1 MKPYYFLIFVLT
13 FGISH
18 CQLKLEG
25 IVKDSLGNGLELAN
39 VIAINKSNNAL
50 DSYAITN
57 SEGKYELKLKKNTT
71 YSVQVSYIGMRTT
84 KNLLETFSNDL
95 VQDFVLQEDNIL
107 DEVEITYEMPVTI
120 SGDTLTYD
128 ADSFNKGTER
138 KLEDVLENL
147 PGVEINDDGQVE
159 VEGKVV
165 SKVMVE
171 GKDFFD
177 GDSKLA
183 TKNIPSS
190 AVDKV
195 QVLKNYAE
203 VGQLSG
209 VRNNQ
214 DNIALNIKLKEGKK
228 NFWFGNVLAGSGE
241 PEVHPTSEN
250 LYIFQPKIFYYS
262 PEYSINLI
270 GDFNNIGEV
279 GFSRRDYYNFTGGF
293 KRPSLSSGT
302 NLNLGN
308 NDIGFLTL
316 QNNRAKDINTKFGAA
331 NFSWS
336 PKSTLD
342 FGGFAIFS
350 NSKIELQENRFIQYT
365 NEGIGIPDEETSS
378 NTFQE
383 NNLGMLKVS
392 TKFQPNTNNQ
402 FEYEVF
408 GQLSE
413 SQQDQLFFSSINNSI
428 DQYETVAPF
437 SVSQNLNY
445 YYTLDEKNIFAVE
458 AQHVFKDEDPFYN
471 AVLEDKLSYDET
483 AENLGLDQ
491 NQSNYNINQDKRV
504 ISNQTDAKI
513 DYWYILNKKSNLNFT
528 LGTILSQQK
537 FDSNIFQFL
546 DNGSQLD
553 TSPTMG
559 EELDKNVIDYNFYD
573 IYLGLHYRLK
583 AGIFTLTPGL
593 SGHIYNVNNTQF
605 GLKATDNFVR
615 LLPDLNIIVQ
625 LKKSETLNF
634 NYRMQ
639 TQFTDVANFASGL
652 VLNNY
657 NAIFTGNPY
666 LENALS
672 HNLSLFY
679 YSFNMFNY
687 TNVFA
692 SLNYNKSIDN
702 IRTQSVFQPGTVIR
716 VSTPFNSPFADESFN
731 ARGRFQRTFGKI
743 RGTINANFNY
753 SKFNQFIQNRQSLNE
768 VFSQTYRAQ
777 LRTNFRTAPNIDLSY
792 RYSIQDNNLGQNNTK
807 FFTKSP
813 NVEID
818 ALFLKSFTFKTDYS
832 FNDFS
837 DENGTINTFEF
848 WNASLSYRKDEDS
861 KFEYQLRATNL
872 LDTRSQN
879 QSNAGNI
886 AVSAT
891 EYFIQPR
898 FITLQIRYEL

>member
-1 MKPYYFLIFVLT
+1 MKPYYFIIFFLT

-18 CQLKLEG
+18 SQVKLEG

-57 SEGKYELKLKKNTT
+57 SKGKYELKLKKNTT

-84 KNLLETFSNDL
+84 KNLLETFSKDL

-120 SGDTLTYD
+120 SGDTLTYN

-183 TKNIPSS
+183 TKNIPSN

-228 NFWFGNVLAGSGE
+228 NFWFGNVLVGSGE

-250 LYIFQPKIFYYS
+250 LYIFQPKLFYYS

-350 NSKIELQENRFIQYT
+350 NSKTELQENRFIQYT
-365 NEGIGIPDEETSS
+365 NEGIGIPDEETRS

-383 NNLGMLKVS
+383 NNLGMLKFS
-392 TKFQPNTNNQ
+392 TKFQPNPNNQ
-402 FEYEVF
+402 LEYEVF

-445 YYTLDEKNIFAVE
+445 YYTLDEKNIFAIE

-559 EELDKNVIDYNFYD
+559 EELDKNAIDYDFYD

-605 GLKATDNFVR
+605 GQKATDNFVR
-615 LLPDLNIIVQ
+615 LLPDLNIIAQ

-743 RGTINANFNY
+743 RGTLNANFNY

-777 LRTNFRTAPNIDLSY
+777 VRTNFRTAPNIDLSY

-886 AVSAT
+886 SVSAT

>member
-1 MKPYYFLIFVLT
+1 
-13 FGISH
+13 
-18 CQLKLEG
+18 
-25 IVKDSLGNGLELAN
+25 
-39 VIAINKSNNAL
+39 
-50 DSYAITN
+50 
-57 SEGKYELKLKKNTT
+57 
-71 YSVQVSYIGMRTT
+71 
-84 KNLLETFSNDL
+84 
-95 VQDFVLQEDNIL
+95 
-107 DEVEITYEMPVTI
+107 
-120 SGDTLTYD
+120 
-128 ADSFNKGTER
+128 
-138 KLEDVLENL
+138 
-147 PGVEINDDGQVE
+147 
-159 VEGKVV
+159 
-165 SKVMVE
+165 
-171 GKDFFD
+171 
-177 GDSKLA
+177 
-183 TKNIPSS
+183 
-190 AVDKV
+190 
-195 QVLKNYAE
+195 
-203 VGQLSG
+203 
-209 VRNNQ
+209 
-214 DNIALNIKLKEGKK
+214 
-228 NFWFGNVLAGSGE
+228 
-241 PEVHPTSEN
+241 
-250 LYIFQPKIFYYS
+250 
-262 PEYSINLI
+262 
-270 GDFNNIGEV
+270 
-279 GFSRRDYYNFTGGF
+279 
-293 KRPSLSSGT
+293 
-302 NLNLGN
+302 
-308 NDIGFLTL
+308 
-316 QNNRAKDINTKFGAA
+316 
-331 NFSWS
+331 
-336 PKSTLD
+336 
-342 FGGFAIFS
+342 
-350 NSKIELQENRFIQYT
+350 
-365 NEGIGIPDEETSS
+365 
-378 NTFQE
+378 
-383 NNLGMLKVS
+383 MLKVS

>member
-1 MKPYYFLIFVLT
+1 M
-13 FGISH
+13 
-18 CQLKLEG
+18 
-25 IVKDSLGNGLELAN
+25 
-39 VIAINKSNNAL
+39 
-50 DSYAITN
+50 
-57 SEGKYELKLKKNTT
+57 
-71 YSVQVSYIGMRTT
+71 
-84 KNLLETFSNDL
+84 
-95 VQDFVLQEDNIL
+95 
-107 DEVEITYEMPVTI
+107 
-120 SGDTLTYD
+120 
-128 ADSFNKGTER
+128 
-138 KLEDVLENL
+138 
-147 PGVEINDDGQVE
+147 
-159 VEGKVV
+159 
-165 SKVMVE
+165 
-171 GKDFFD
+171 
-177 GDSKLA
+177 
-183 TKNIPSS
+183 
-190 AVDKV
+190 
-195 QVLKNYAE
+195 
-203 VGQLSG
+203 
-209 VRNNQ
+209 
-214 DNIALNIKLKEGKK
+214 
-228 NFWFGNVLAGSGE
+228 
-241 PEVHPTSEN
+241 
-250 LYIFQPKIFYYS
+250 
-262 PEYSINLI
+262 
-270 GDFNNIGEV
+270 
-279 GFSRRDYYNFTGGF
+279 
-293 KRPSLSSGT
+293 
-302 NLNLGN
+302 
-308 NDIGFLTL
+308 
-316 QNNRAKDINTKFGAA
+316 
-331 NFSWS
+331 
-336 PKSTLD
+336 
-342 FGGFAIFS
+342 
-350 NSKIELQENRFIQYT
+350 
-365 NEGIGIPDEETSS
+365 
-378 NTFQE
+378 
-383 NNLGMLKVS
+383 
-392 TKFQPNTNNQ
+392 
-402 FEYEVF
+402 
-408 GQLSE
+408 
-413 SQQDQLFFSSINNSI
+413 
-428 DQYETVAPF
+428 
-437 SVSQNLNY
+437 
-445 YYTLDEKNIFAVE
+445 
-458 AQHVFKDEDPFYN
+458 
-471 AVLEDKLSYDET
+471 
-483 AENLGLDQ
+483 
-491 NQSNYNINQDKRV
+491 
-504 ISNQTDAKI
+504 
-513 DYWYILNKKSNLNFT
+513 
-528 LGTILSQQK
+528 
-537 FDSNIFQFL
+537 
-546 DNGSQLD
+546 
-553 TSPTMG
+553 
-559 EELDKNVIDYNFYD
+559 
-573 IYLGLHYRLK
+573 GLHYRLK

-861 KFEYQLRATNL
+861 KFEYQLRAPNL